1 VKPPALLCSLLLA
14 AAAGAAAQGT
24 IHRCAT
30 PDGGVTLSDKPCP
43 LTQPR
48 TPTPAVGARPA
59 SGALSEQQR
68 RQVAADLERQ
78 LAAAMAN
85 RQAPAQPPAREPA
98 TLPPPV
104 VTPMSYPECTAN
116 VRSMVLTLA
125 GQRRTRVIVAG
136 PAFSITRICTDDAS
150 LLVTCSAP
158 DGRMVITRSPPNPA
172 DCTR

>member
-1 VKPPALLCSLLLA
+1 VKTASAVFILALA
-14 AAAGAAAQGT
+14 MAGGAGAQGT

-30 PDGGVTLSDKPCP
+30 ATGAVVLSDKPCP
-43 LTQPR
+43 LAQPR
-48 TPTPAVGARPA
+48 TPTPASAVRPA
-59 SGALSEQQR
+59 AGALSEEQR

-78 LAAAMAN
+78 LSAALAKTPPP
-85 RQAPAQPPAREPA
+85 APAPTPAAVAPR
-98 TLPPPV
+98 PPV
-104 VTPMSYPECTAN
+104 VTPMSYEQCTAN

-125 GQRRTRVIVAG
+125 GQRRTRFIAAG

-158 DGRMVITRSPPNPA
+158 DRHMVVATSPPNPA